1 MREQAESRD
10 AVWERRTELP
20 LFYASLVFLAGY
32 AVRVLVNEAHA
43 LWRDIATALVLA
55 TWLCFIVD
63 FLVRL
68 VLSRQRP
75 RRFIRVHWLD
85 ALVVLLPTLRP
96 LRMVKVHDAIQ
107 AKHHDQPRRGLY
119 PRVITYAGLSSVL
132 LGFSGSLGMY
142 HVEHTDPHS
151 PIRTFWDAVWCVCQ
165 TLTTVGYGDVAPV
178 TAEGRLIAVGLMTFG
193 LGLLGAVTGSFSS
206 WLIQVFRREGEEEGP
221 PGNGSSPGAPRD

>member
-32 AVRVLVNEAHA
+32 AVRVLVNEAYP
-43 LWRDIATALVLA
+43 LWRDIATSLVLV

-75 RRFIRVHWLD
+75 RRFVRAHWLD

-96 LRMVKVHDAIQ
+96 LRMVKVHDAIE
-107 AKHHDQPRRGLY
+107 ARHHDRPRRSLY

-142 HVEHTDPHS
+142 HVEHTDPQS

-178 TAEGRLIAVGLMTFG
+178 TAEGRLIAVGLMIFG

-206 WLIQVFRREGEEEGP
+206 WLIQVFRREGEDEGP
-221 PGNGSSPGAPRD
+221 SGDGRSPGAPRK